1 MAKIIAGSFAAV
13 GQSLPFGIPQNRVD
27 FNISVWG
34 TFSGTVVVERSFD
47 GGTTWIPKWPDAV
60 YSISSPVTFS
70 DSEPE
75 EGVRYRLNCTSLS
88 NGPVNYRVS
97 Q

>member
-1 MAKIIAGSFAAV
+1 MAKIIDGSFAAA

-75 EGVRYRLNCTSLS
+75 EGVRYRLNCTSFS
-88 NGPVNYRVS
+88 SGQINYRVS